1 MKVEKVKVSL
11 NTVDDIPYA
20 PFARPGLVTVNSG
33 FRTQR
38 PVCDKEKCNG
48 CHLCYLY
55 CPDGCILKDGKSI
68 KFDLDFCKGC
78 GRCKKIC
85 NKGAISFEDEK

>member
-48 CHLCYLY
+48 CHLCYL
-55 CPDGCILKDGKSI
+55 
-68 KFDLDFCKGC
+68 
-78 GRCKKIC
+78 
-85 NKGAISFEDEK
+85 

>member
-1 MKVEKVKVSL
+1 MKVKKVKVSL

-78 GRCKKIC
+78 GICKKIFASVIA
-85 NKGAISFEDEK
+85 N